1 VPVIVLGKDHY
12 QHKSYGRVYTPEFKV
27 QHWVGM
33 DGAADEATEP
43 AEAPAAEPAPTGRR
57 RRAA

>member
-33 DGAADEATEP
+33 DGAADEQTP
-43 AEAPAAEPAPTGRR
+43 AEAPAVEPAPTGRR